1 MEGFRNPGVILPNP
15 PVNDGFNNHHSIF
28 QFKVNGILP
37 IITVKLPMRIT
48 NRISALVNICAVY
61 A

>member
-1 MEGFRNPGVILPNP
+1 MAIRRLMTALTITIPSFSL
-15 PVNDGFNNHHSIF
+15 
-28 QFKVNGILP
+28 KVNGILP